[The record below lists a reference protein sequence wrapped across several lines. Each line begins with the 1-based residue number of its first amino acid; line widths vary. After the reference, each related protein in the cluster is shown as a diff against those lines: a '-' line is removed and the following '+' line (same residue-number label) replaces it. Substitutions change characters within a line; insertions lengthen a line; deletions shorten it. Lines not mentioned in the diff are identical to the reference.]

1 MIRLFFEALMIPAAL
16 VAGVIYLR
24 TKGYLR
30 PRDRELE
37 KLRRQVEANRLL
49 DEIIEGKE
57 KERERRRK

>member
-1 MIRLFFEALMIPAAL
+1 MIPAAL